1 MQNVVNIASE
11 TDELSNALHGR
22 SGFKRSN
29 HTMCKWNVNPDSICL
44 KFFLGFLDLV
54 STMQQLNK
62 KDSYALLQEGL
73 SEGAQALMASAVNV
87 AVDSVTAF
95 KDAKVST
102 LFGTDHPLDL
112 SMTQLALTITWR

>member
-1 MQNVVNIASE
+1 
-11 TDELSNALHGR
+11 
-22 SGFKRSN
+22 
-29 HTMCKWNVNPDSICL
+29 
-44 KFFLGFLDLV
+44 
-54 STMQQLNK
+54 MQQLNK

-102 LFGTDHPLDL
+102 LFGTEHPMDL
-112 SMTQLALTITWR
+112 SMTQLALTITWRLDRFF